1 MKAVLDTNI
10 LIDYLNGVDGARRE
24 IERYYRP
31 MICPIT
37 WMEVTIGAREG
48 EDRPLHDFVARFE
61 QVAIDPVIADDAVN
75 LRRSYRIRLPD
86 AIVWATARTRDAL
99 LVTRNSRD
107 FPTDDPS
114 VRTPYT
120 L

>member
-10 LIDYLNGVDGARRE
+10 LVDYLNGFDDARRE
-24 IERYYRP
+24 IDLYQRP
-31 MICPIT
+31 MISPIT
-37 WMEVTIGAREG
+37 WMEVLVGARKG
-48 EDRPLHDFVARFE
+48 EDQPLRDFLGRFE
-61 QVAIDPVIADDAVN
+61 QVPIDPAVAEAAVE
-75 LRRSYRIRLPD
+75 LRRRYRLRLPD

-99 LVTRNSRD
+99 LVTRDTRD

-114 VRTPYT
+114 VRVPYT

>member
-10 LIDYLNGVDGARRE
+10 LIDYLNGIDGARQE
-24 IERYYRP
+24 IERYERP
-31 MICPIT
+31 MISPIT
-37 WMEVTIGAREG
+37 WMEVLVGARED
-48 EDRPLHDFVARFE
+48 EDLPLRDFLDRFE
-61 QVAIDPVIADDAVN
+61 QVAIDPVVADAAVK

-86 AIVWATARTRDAL
+86 AIIWATARTRDAL
-99 LVTRNSRD
+99 LVTRNTRD

-114 VRTPYT
+114 VRMPYT